1 MPVAPGEH
9 ITVGWALSFGAQFAV
24 WSLAFGA
31 FFHGTAK
38 WKPWWVF
45 ARVALLYVGLIVGCA
60 LVTAWWQRRAEQRRE
75 KPGTPTRAGGL

>member
-45 ARVALLYVGLIVGCA
+45 ARVAFLYVGVIVACG
-60 LVTAWWQRRAEQRRE
+60 LLTAAWQRRASRE
-75 KPGTPTRAGGL
+75 SEAPNTEAR